1 MVYGSARLTV
11 LRRLDAVRQS
21 ALGICSGEFR
31 TSPVE
36 SLYVICHQVLLHL
49 RREKLSALYFFRA
62 KSVSKHPINQLTLPV
77 GLRRL
82 YDARPSHILPFCE
95 RVEMLVH
102 D

>member
-1 MVYGSARLTV
+1 MVYGSVRPTV
-11 LRRLDAVRQS
+11 LRRLDTVHHS
-21 ALGICSGEFR
+21 ALRICSGAFL

-36 SLYVICHQVLLHL
+36 SLYVICRQLPLQL

-62 KSVSKHPINQLTLPV
+62 MSVSMHPINQLTLPV

-95 RVEMLVH
+95 SQNTLA
-102 D
+102 